1 MWASVILCVAM
12 VGALGLPLPLHVL
25 FELRAFTRQYEHW
38 HTY

>member
-1 MWASVILCVAM
+1 MWATVILSVVMAA
-12 VGALGLPLPLHVL
+12 ALGLPFLLHVL